1 MFAKFIPFICLIK
14 STVGSRGECALR
26 CLGEGTNCRG
36 FDVDST
42 KSHGVDECYLFDN
55 ELVKYRASGK
65 TKIVMYKHD
74 KEHGSC
80 RFGFFV
86 ANGICY
92 HVFRWNSNA
101 YKSATVTDA
110 ASFCTYHGW
119 ILAEPRTSQSRAAL
133 RKYLIDKNEVVYKPM
148 LGGYDLQTNSGS
160 MRGPWVWRSDNTIV
174 AILPWDNGEPNYR
187 HERCIQWYID
197 TERYNDIPCNN
208 HNDFLCQYNP

>member
-1 MFAKFIPFICLIK
+1 MFAKFIPFICLTVRVASEFREFYTMTVDASAKSYK

-26 CLGEGTNCRG
+26 CLSEGSNCRG

-74 KEHGSC
+74 KE
-80 RFGFFV
+80 
-86 ANGICY
+86 
-92 HVFRWNSNA
+92 
-101 YKSATVTDA
+101 
-110 ASFCTYHGW
+110 
-119 ILAEPRTSQSRAAL
+119 
-133 RKYLIDKNEVVYKPM
+133 VVYKPM

-160 MRGPWVWRSDNTIV
+160 MRGPWVWRSDNTII
-174 AILPWDNGEPNYR
+174 AILPWHNGEPNYR

-197 TERYNDIPCNN
+197 TDRYNDIPCNN